1 VTTNLVLSELVTLLA
16 RPKRLP
22 RMQIIRFI
30 DSIKTASHVVVIHVD
45 HVTEDAAWALLKA
58 RPDTAACR

>member
-1 VTTNLVLSELVTLLA
+1 
-16 RPKRLP
+16 
-22 RMQIIRFI
+22 MQIIRFI